1 MSETRTVLDVLKH
14 IASNRETGRL
24 ELNASGTYGTLLFN
38 EGQLIDARLGSLS
51 GFQAVNAAVSL
62 RDVEMSFDHVAPA
75 SHSSTINASERVVL
89 QRFFGIEAAEI
100 EEPRDQVEPDWNE
113 TPEQVVPLTEVED
126 IPQTDLEETP
136 TVEVQRP
143 VRSHPGVFARG
154 VSVPR
159 IAVAVCL
166 ALLLGLAAG
175 AIVLRS
181 KKESP
186 QQTAAAAPAA
196 VAPEP
201 VSEPPVQ
208 DLSGE
213 WRVINTVEKTAYKS
227 YDNLRVGFRLKI
239 DQRGNE
245 FTAKG
250 EKFSENGR
258 TLPADSRTPINVT
271 GTIDGDKV
279 VATFVEDGRTRRTN
293 GRFVWKLQDGGEV
306 LAGTFVSNAAKSSG
320 RSAVTRQ

>member
-1 MSETRTVLDVLKH
+1 M
-14 IASNRETGRL
+14 
-24 ELNASGTYGTLLFN
+24 
-38 EGQLIDARLGSLS
+38 
-51 GFQAVNAAVSL
+51 
-62 RDVEMSFDHVAPA
+62 
-75 SHSSTINASERVVL
+75 
-89 QRFFGIEAAEI
+89 
-100 EEPRDQVEPDWNE
+100 
-113 TPEQVVPLTEVED
+113 VPLTEVED
-126 IPQTDLEETP
+126 IPQTDLDETP

-143 VRSHPGVFARG
+143 VRSHPGVFARA
-154 VSVPR
+154 VSIPG
-159 IAVAVCL
+159 IAVAVFL

-175 AIVLRS
+175 TIVLRS

-186 QQTAAAAPAA
+186 QQTAAAVPAS

-201 VSEPPVQ
+201 LSEPPVEKVQ

-213 WRVINTVEKTAYKS
+213 WRVINTVEKTAYES
-227 YDNLRVGFRLKI
+227 YDNLRIGFRLKI